1 MWKSPNGTIR
11 SILNG
16 TVFREP
22 IVLETIPRIVPG
34 WKRPIIIGR
43 HAFGDQYQAV
53 DLLID
58 EPGRVELVFTPDKP
72 GATPQVHII
81 NDFKGTGVAMGMFNK
96 TDSIEG
102 FAHGCFNLALAR
114 GMPLYLSTKNT
125 ILKKYDGHF
134 KDVFEDIYQKYT
146 QNLRD
151 LEQCVG
157 ITRASMRLPVYF
169 MSIV

>member
-34 WKRPIIIGR
+34 WQKPIIIGR
-43 HAFGDQYQAV
+43 HAFGDQYQAI
-53 DLLID
+53 DLVID
-58 EPGRVELVFTPDKP
+58 QPGKVELVFTPNSA
-72 GATPQVHII
+72 GSEPQRHTIH
-81 NDFKGTGVAMGMFNK
+81 DFSSSGVALGMFN
-96 TDSIEG
+96 TSDSIEG
-102 FAHGCFNLALAR
+102 FARSCMNMALSR

-134 KDVFEDIYQKYT
+134 KDIFETVYQK
-146 QNLRD
+146 QS
-151 LEQCVG
+151 QH
-157 ITRASMRLPVYF
+157 
-169 MSIV
+169 

>member
-22 IVLETIPRIVPG
+22 IVLEKIPRIVPG
-34 WKRPIIIGR
+34 WEKPIIIGR

-58 EPGRVELVFTPDKP
+58 EPGKVELVFTPSS
-72 GATPQVHII
+72 GAAPAKYTIHE
-81 NDFKGTGVAMGMFNK
+81 FSSSGVTMGMFNK

-102 FAHGCFNLALAR
+102 FARSCMNLALAR
-114 GMPLYLSTKNT
+114 NLPLYLSTKNT

-134 KDVFEDIYQKYT
+134 KDVFEAIYQK
-146 QNLRD
+146 
-151 LEQCVG
+151 
-157 ITRASMRLPVYF
+157 
-169 MSIV
+169 